1 MNVELPT
8 STVRSIEE
16 IVGEKGYDGVAQ
28 FVRVAAEN
36 QIELENGDTQTVTVE
51 AFEREADRVID
62 ELFERRDFSDVQ
74 VSDPPAFA
82 RINNG
87 PFWGRYNRYFPV
99 KLVVRQL
106 ANTLRIDDHSTV
118 PADSFEQEASLNARR
133 LVGTT
138 QSCGRRRD

>member
-8 STVRSIEE
+8 GTVRSIEE
-16 IVGEKGYDGVAQ
+16 IVDEKGYDGVAQ

-36 QIELENGDTQTVTVE
+36 QIQLENGDTQTGTVE
-51 AFEREADRVID
+51 TFERDPDLVID
-62 ELFERRDFSDVQ
+62 ELVENRDVSDVQ

-106 ANTLRIDDHSTV
+106 ANTLQIDDQSTV
-118 PADSFEQEASLNARR
+118 PADTFGQEA
-133 LVGTT
+133 T
-138 QSCGRRRD
+138 